1 MSKKMSN
8 LDLENLRKQILGGES
23 QKNFRKQDIP
33 TKAAS
38 LIFITV
44 TLKSEK
50 KQIILHHYK
59 ENAIGKCYSNKKALF
74 RLENTE
80 FDM

>member
-8 LDLENLRKQILGGES
+8 LDLENLRKQILGES
-23 QKNFRKQDIP
+23 QKNLRKQDIP

-38 LIFITV
+38 LIFITD

-50 KQIILHHYK
+50 KQMILHHYK
-59 ENAIGKCYSNKKALF
+59 ENAIGKCYSDKKALF